1 MSSLKKMIYI
11 ADQEIHSLCERI
23 LNKELYDLVCE
34 LSAEQPSADYTIFTD
49 LALAENIQGKGIFI
63 GATSEHKKLIEKGVI
78 AVLHPSQL
86 EHEVGQVAFKRLL
99 GENSSLGLETV
110 FEKSK
115 IQFKNFRLM
124 DHLMMGHY
132 SDVLAREAFLKGHKP
147 LPIRNF
153 FDTIASFLFKFEQEK
168 RVSFPYDVDFGLWDD
183 LFVMQIHCSAKDL
196 SLEDFTS
203 SFDHYDINDPQKGLL
218 KLALSQTDSLD
229 IYELKT
235 SQRLVLCAQWFHP
248 LRKKQFKSLYPSL
261 YLHQIEKF
269 SPYQGK
275 QGKSLLA
282 PLSAQDVK
290 NPSGKPAAHED
301 VFEKIVHK
309 LNQIDVEELT
319 KLVAGDEQNEEGT
332 QKVKAWLEV
341 DENEPQLVKGEIQE
355 DDSFQRVSGRI
366 EEDDS
371 FQRISGKIE
380 EDNSFQVISGGKT
393 SLVEEA
399 WKIKREQIIENLK
412 EKLSAQGDQSLR
424 AEEEIQNVLQGVF
437 HSNDKEVSRFAR
449 ELVSAPQD
457 FSAEPAQ
464 PKYDFDAKR
473 AEQNQIAKDAQIL
486 RMKKLIDRM
495 KMEIQARNTA
505 DSLKTHT
512 KNDDIAEGLGA
523 ALVEAEAKRLAQ
535 DLKKQQSTH
544 ERVKSYLEKQLKAKE
559 DVISS
564 LESKLSEMKE
574 AQRPSLVQEQED
586 ADVAELEQQNETLKN
601 QLEVS
606 KKRISQMS
614 DTILNNSRN
623 NKEKENKEL
632 SIQKEALNKAQ
643 EAIKKFQ
650 SDLEAARRELK
661 EKEAENKALMKHF
674 DDVKAEEEITGP
686 SPEKL
691 QLEEMTKQVEE
702 LKAESKALNESA
714 KTQYLEIKK
723 LEQKNRFLTAQ
734 LETAQKKGPVVAN
747 NSQGKPVNDAQAA
760 KKAKQL
766 EKIVEAMK
774 DNEQKLQ
781 QELISKKDDL
791 QKMKAESISLKNKVA
806 DLERKLQKYEKEA
819 A

>member
-23 LNKELYDLVCE
+23 LSKELYEIVSE

-49 LALAENIQGKGIFI
+49 LAQAENFQGKGIYI
-63 GATSEHKKLIEKGVI
+63 GATSEHKKLVEKGVI

-86 EHEVGQVAFKRLL
+86 GHEVGQVAFKRLL

-153 FDTIASFLFKFEQEK
+153 FDTIASFLFKFEQER

-183 LFVMQIHCSAKDL
+183 LFVMQIHCSARDL

-248 LRKKQFKSLYPSL
+248 LRKKQFKSLTPSL
-261 YLHQIEKF
+261 YLHQIDKY

-282 PLSAQDVK
+282 PLNAQELK
-290 NPSGKPAAHED
+290 NPKEKLAAHED

-319 KLVAGDEQNEEGT
+319 KLVAGDEQSEEGA
-332 QKVKAWLEV
+332 QKVKSWLEV
-341 DENEPQLVKGEIQE
+341 DENDSQIVKGEIQE
-355 DDSFQRVSGRI
+355 DDSFQRVSG
-366 EEDDS
+366 
-371 FQRISGKIE
+371 QIE
-380 EDNSFQVISGGKT
+380 EDNSVQVISGAKST
-393 SLVEEA
+393 SVEEA

-412 EKLSAQGDQSLR
+412 EKFIVRGEQSLK

-437 HSNDKEVSRFAR
+437 HSNDKEVSRFAK

-457 FSAEPAQ
+457 FSSEPPK

-495 KMEIQARNTA
+495 KMEIQARNMA
-505 DSLKTHT
+505 DSIPTHT
-512 KNDDIAEGLGA
+512 KNDDTAEGLGA

-535 DLKKQQSTH
+535 DLKKQQSAH
-544 ERVKSYLEKQLKAKE
+544 ERVKGYLEKQLKAKE

-564 LESKLSEMKE
+564 LENKLSEMKE
-574 AQRPSLVQEQED
+574 AQRPSLVQEQEK

-650 SDLEAARRELK
+650 SELEAARRELK

-674 DDVKAEEEITGP
+674 NDVKAEEEVTGP
-686 SPEKL
+686 SAERL
-691 QLEEMTKQVEE
+691 ELEEATKQVEQ
-702 LKAESKALNESA
+702 LKAESKTLNESV
-714 KTQYLEIKK
+714 KTQHLEIKK

-734 LETAQKKGPVVAN
+734 LESAQKKGPVVAN
-747 NSQGKPVNDAQAA
+747 HSQGKPVNDAQAA

-791 QKMKAESISLKNKVA
+791 HKMKAESISLKNKVA